1 MRKKSRSKKN
11 TEFFEKT
18 DKAKIKYNR
27 NKNGFQKHKIE
38 NYRSGGESG

>member
-1 MRKKSRSKKN
+1 MRRKKYKKRK
-11 TEFFEKT
+11 EVQEEIKR
-18 DKAKIKYNR
+18 KIKYNR